1 MVDTEAG
8 GGLSLQSRLIGII
21 SRLCGLGALNLRLG
35 EFCLK

>member
-8 GGLSLQSRLIGII
+8 GGPSLQSRLIGVI
-21 SRLCGLGALNLRLG
+21 SRFCGLAALNLRLG